1 MVTTWNIL
9 SYVASVQSTFEDG
22 VAADLIGVV
31 LSSGGRAFTSFWFFV
46 GVFLIF
52 FILEKASRA
61 EELTGENRS
70 GVEEAFGQ

>member
-1 MVTTWNIL
+1 
-9 SYVASVQSTFEDG
+9 
-22 VAADLIGVV
+22 VV
-31 LSSGGRAFTSFWFFV
+31 GGRLLLFDFFV

>member
-31 LSSGGRAFTSFWFFV
+31 LSSGGRAITSFWFFLL
-46 GVFLIF
+46 VFFLF
-52 FILEKASRA
+52 FFL
-61 EELTGENRS
+61 
-70 GVEEAFGQ
+70 F